1 MLLERFDVFLFDLD
15 GVVYLGDELL
25 PHARES
31 LARLRSA
38 GKTVL
43 FLTND
48 PRPTRGRSTVS
59 QTRRRSPPAGD
70 LRFGVG
76 YGEIPRTKWRTF
88 HLRRREPRASF

>member
-15 GVVYLGDELL
+15 GVVYLGDEPL

-48 PRPTRGRSTVS
+48 PRPT
-59 QTRRRSPPAGD
+59 PPA
-70 LRFGVG
+70 
-76 YGEIPRTKWRTF
+76 
-88 HLRRREPRASF
+88 

>member
-1 MLLERFDVFLFDLD
+1 MLVERFDVFLLDLD

-31 LARLRSA
+31 LARLRSV

-48 PRPTRGRSTVS
+48 PIRGGPTVDQAGHRG
-59 QTRRRSPPAGD
+59 QPAGD
-70 LRFGVG
+70 LRFGVS
-76 YGEIPRTKWRTF
+76 YGEVP
-88 HLRRREPRASF
+88 